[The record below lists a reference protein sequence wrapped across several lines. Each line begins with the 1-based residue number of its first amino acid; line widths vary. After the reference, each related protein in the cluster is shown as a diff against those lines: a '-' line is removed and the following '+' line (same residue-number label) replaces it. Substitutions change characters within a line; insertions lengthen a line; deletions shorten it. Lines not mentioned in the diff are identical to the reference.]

1 MTNNQ
6 IIENAAISAGIFT
19 REQVDEYIQQGRRI
33 PLHTYREWKRMG
45 YRVKPGEHASVVV
58 SLWKFS
64 SKKVELDD
72 GEEVDD
78 SNYYRS
84 SAYLFTQNQVEAF
97 ISRKPRSFEE
107 IREYNRMLAEQRKA
121 RKSA

>member
-33 PLHTYREWKRMG
+33 PLHTYQEWKRMG
-45 YRVKPGEHASVVV
+45 YRVKPGEHASIVV

-97 ISRKPRSFEE
+97 IPRKSRSFEE